1 MDVVVRRQGHRR
13 YRFTPAT
20 GTVTRTMMIRRNLA
34 AVFGLAACILAPAAL
49 ATAAFDDDAF
59 ARCTMTSPN
68 PDGNFDAVVTTCC
81 LDQGGTPTPSSYG
94 LGCVG
99 PVPDPVPVDYRPL
112 IVMPT
117 PPLGPEDP
125 FLLEP

>member
-1 MDVVVRRQGHRR
+1 M
-13 YRFTPAT
+13 
-20 GTVTRTMMIRRNLA
+20 
-34 AVFGLAACILAPAAL
+34 LAACLAATACVAGSAAV
-49 ATAAFDDDAF
+49 ANAAFDADVF
-59 ARCTMTSPN
+59 ALCTSTSPN

-99 PVPDPVPVDYRPL
+99 AVPDPMPVDYRPL

-117 PPLGPEDP
+117 PPLGPDGMADDVIVDELIP
-125 FLLEP
+125 LP